1 MSQTLEQRDRYLPAP
16 TPAELLDYA
25 DHIIQS
31 SQPPQ
36 RETRT
41 SDKFRSDIVL
51 IPLTSGI
58 ETQTVE
64 WYILLKRAVRINNSF
79 EIGNP
84 TISIEIGTTTLD
96 VQEEVATLR
105 EGYRD
110 EIIAGKNNRTVP
122 GTRKPLS
129 HVELRQTSNILNHA
143 EAYIREAAKLKS

>member
-1 MSQTLEQRDRYLPAP
+1 MSQALEQRDRYLPAP

-25 DHIIQS
+25 DHIIRS
-31 SQPPQ
+31 SQPSQ
-36 RETRT
+36 RETKT
-41 SDKFRSDIVL
+41 SDKSRADTVL
-51 IPLTSGI
+51 IPLTSDI
-58 ETQTVE
+58 ETQTME
-64 WYILLKRAVRINNSF
+64 WYILLRRAVAINNSF

-110 EIIAGKNNRTVP
+110 EIIARKNNRTMQ
-122 GTRKPLS
+122 GARRPLS

-143 EAYIREAAKLKS
+143 KAYIQEAAKLKS